1 MKKLLQ
7 LLNEYERSLWS
18 DREWLWIIDEDW
30 FFCTRKSKKGNS
42 IIQHSS
48 LDEEILQIISKKFWF
63 IQWLV
68 EKDKID
74 IDKTLKEYWMF
85 RYIYF
90 NAWIKS
96 ISDRFIMYLSI
107 QDDPISFLVSILK

>member
-1 MKKLLQ
+1 MEKLLQ
-7 LLNEYERSLWS
+7 LLNEYQTQRGSKFKFSGYDERSQSFLLVDSNEVLW
-18 DREWLWIIDEDW
+18 EETII
-30 FFCTRKSKKGNS
+30 N
-42 IIQHSS
+42 
-48 LDEEILQIISKKFWF
+48 KKFWF
-63 IQWLV
+63 IEWLV
-68 EKDKID
+68 ENDKID

-107 QDDPISFLVSILK
+107 QDEPISFLISILK